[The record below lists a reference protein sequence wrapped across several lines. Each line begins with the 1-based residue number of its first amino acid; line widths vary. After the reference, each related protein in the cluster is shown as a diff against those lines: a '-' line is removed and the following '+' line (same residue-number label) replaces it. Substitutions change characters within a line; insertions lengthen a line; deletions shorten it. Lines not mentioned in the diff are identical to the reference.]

1 MRLHAEALL
10 LAATIVC
17 CGGSGLRTP
26 SSGAPRSDNAAADV
40 DATEIRGEDAPRT
53 DAGDAVPEA
62 VQSEVV
68 DAPDAQAPPRDIPDD
83 PGSDGMEP
91 GEPEVPRTDA
101 DIAGSDAPF
110 PGDRMEDAGPLTAAR
125 CFADQLPPSG
135 VPPIDYDQF
144 HPVIGSHC
152 KGTNHQDIQGV
163 QRVVFA
169 GDSIT
174 TGTPPTPTANWYRN
188 MLAKTLA
195 AKFGLKAPGL
205 LWQNVDLFGSGV
217 TLEMH
222 SGDFWSCA
230 KFGART
236 DDLTREPH
244 KQLITC
250 NPPEERAKTT
260 LIIMTVGG
268 NDVFAWA
275 QDLVD
280 GVPIE
285 TLWLDA
291 EKAVKDLEDAIRW
304 VKDDPATFPN
314 GVYVVFANTYEF
326 SDADSGKDLM
336 DATKRCPRTMRAD
349 RALEVRPVRL
359 PGASQ
364 APRRVPGRPAP
375 SRDSTGRGPRA
386 GPRCTRSDAR
396 RGPAVARRRRFRRA
410 AGSRSCGRAIR
421 PARPGRRRGCP
432 ARAPGSA
439 SLPPSAV
446 SRHAAPRGTDSLQAE
461 TLAARSC
468 AASGQPGRGA
478 QPQTAETPR

>member
-40 DATEIRGEDAPRT
+40 DATEIRGDDATRT
-53 DAGDAVPEA
+53 DAGDAAPEA
-62 VQSEVV
+62 VQPEVV

-195 AKFGLKAPGL
+195 ATFGLQAPGL

-268 NDVFAWA
+268 NDIFAWA

-280 GVPIE
+280 GVSIE

-291 EKAVKDLEDAIRW
+291 EKAVKDLEDAIHW

-326 SDADSGKDLM
+326 SDADSGKDL
-336 DATKRCPRTMRAD
+336 ANC
-349 RALEVRPVRL
+349 
-359 PGASQ
+359 PGAGLISMDTALIDPDFQ
-364 APRRVPGRPAP
+364 ALSRYFTTEYMRIAVETGTDMVFFGEYACGHGYMKDDPNGRCY
-375 SRDSTGRGPRA
+375 RGP
-386 GPRCTRSDAR
+386 GSDLWLDITCMH
-396 RGPAVARRRRFRRA
+396 PSA
-410 AGSRSCGRAIR
+410 AG
-421 PARPGRRRGCP
+421 
-432 ARAPGSA
+432 
-439 SLPPSAV
+439 
-446 SRHAAPRGTDSLQAE
+446 HAGLFDLFLSVIE
-461 TLAARSC
+461 
-468 AASGQPGRGA
+468 
-478 QPQTAETPR
+478 E